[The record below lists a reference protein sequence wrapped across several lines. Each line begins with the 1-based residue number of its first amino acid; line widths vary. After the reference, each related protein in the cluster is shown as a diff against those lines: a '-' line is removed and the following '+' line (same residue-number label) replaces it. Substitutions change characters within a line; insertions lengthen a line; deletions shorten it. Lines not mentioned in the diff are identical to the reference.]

1 MTDFSLM
8 APGSQEPNPP
18 QSDYAARDRELSA
31 RALASALEFSPEER
45 EQNLMRSFNAAR
57 EMNPQVTRMAK
68 RNAEAAGIPF
78 ETALQDPKFAEQVL
92 RQQEME
98 RRDLW
103 NRNPTVARF
112 MEDVEF
118 AKLASDDVESLVRTD
133 GFLNTYWTGRQIAS
147 GWQQQEQGD
156 LWMNI
161 LNKGG
166 EPTLSQSL
174 RLEEL
179 DGILR
184 RQKEEEGWTGGFFNV
199 LGQVGGTA
207 VYSVPAAFAGAK
219 AGAVFGPK
227 GAVIGGAIAA
237 RAAVFGRSLN
247 TERGNK
253 YGELRKMGLSHEDAE
268 KGSLGYGLV
277 SAGLETIG
285 WGFLTAPAKK
295 LIMDR
300 AARLVSEGLTQE
312 LMKTAGKRFIKDT
325 AYSFVPELGTELM
338 QTAAGYFTDLWTIQ
352 GSSLN
357 ARQKLETAEGIQ
369 DLSTQL
375 ADTLLQTV
383 KSIGPLSTIAPAIR
397 LSQESR
403 LAREASRSSQL
414 LTDIVQTAGESKL
427 AEEAPQEFARVLNE
441 QAKKAGVETIYIDP
455 EAFEDVIAAAD
466 QADMEARAKDAGVT
480 VEEMQQRVGETGTG
494 TRAMLQ
500 EKMPEV
506 MNRLDQVKDAGEQVE
521 INTAKF
527 VEVFKNTRLLLLL
540 QKHIKFQRNGRT
552 AAQAEQFEQAKAQLK
567 AQADK
572 AVSESAQKR
581 EQLMQGAN
589 ELRDELRDSLKDVAV
604 QKVEGEVATP
614 MAKEETST
622 VIEWV
627 VNAAIVGASEDNV
640 SVGEWWAANKFTV
653 LKDVSPEQAK
663 ASQAEQA
670 TPTEL
675 QAAGRRAVPTDPRLQ
690 EAAKAL
696 AAGTI
701 TRAQYD
707 AAVAE
712 FKPVRPFTEPV
723 AAAGMDQVTGAVNA
737 TAKPKVSAPEAV
749 QDGRE
754 VSIRLDIPALAKG
767 VGVVTVHEKSS
778 GFKAGSPIAYTPAA
792 RLVNAVM
799 GFVGGKAFKIAQ
811 GEGKDTIGI
820 IKGTYK
826 ADTVENI
833 QKAAQEAFTDPAWKQ
848 VGGDP
853 ERHAYFYD
861 RETMQPVVS
870 ADEVIQIGNMVLAKN
885 PVYEK
890 AEEFLYSVGRKTAAD
905 DAAYLA
911 AVERGDMKAAQE
923 MVDAAAKAAGLTE
936 TVWRGDRGGDG
947 INTYSLKE
955 RREVGIFTTEDQA
968 IADDY
973 AGRGRKARKFYVG
986 GKTLDL
992 TRLTADTV
1000 KWINNWAE
1008 DAGWEFVDRES
1019 GDTVSAEDAVL
1030 SGRLFDWEGTGSGRM
1045 WKDIQSTAKDQ
1056 GYDIVKLVDTH
1067 LQQEFVSTVVLNETK
1082 IKLAE
1087 SVVRNDSGDVVPL
1100 SQRFQADSL
1109 DIRYAA
1115 ERDEGGVQGSYF
1127 PRTRTI
1133 ALYEAAT
1140 LTTFLH
1146 EASHWWMT
1154 TLFARARQEG
1164 ASKTVKD
1171 KLGAALRALG
1181 VDSLETWDALS
1192 NKEQEA
1198 KHEAFAYN
1206 FEDYLLQGRAP
1217 TEEQRGLFATIAR
1230 WTRRLYSN
1238 LRTTLSE
1245 TYEREFGQPL
1255 PMLSPE
1261 LRQVFDRMTATE
1273 EQIEATEMLRDLMPM
1288 FQTKEEALESGMSPE
1303 EWEQFEKN
1311 TEAARQAALERLST
1325 ASIDQMKNLAG
1336 AINDTLASKQR
1347 SMEKERREIR
1357 SEVEKKLKVE
1367 KIYRIIRWLQTKV
1380 ALDEN
1385 GVEFNP
1391 TIPNK
1396 IAVSDVVRLVQSGA
1410 LPDLKEPAAPKESV
1424 VKDKATLA
1432 EQQQRANEMRA
1443 RVQQDEQ
1450 RLEILRKEFKDLPR
1464 TPLEGLDQSGLI
1476 YKSRK
1481 ELDEQ
1486 RVVIQQ
1492 AEAELAAK
1500 QAALVK
1506 AEAEYEKNR
1515 KKSKKAR
1522 MAEGL
1527 TEEQWEAE
1535 QKELDAQ
1542 LPTEV
1547 AKVNQLESMV
1557 QKARQQLDRRGTVK
1571 VPQFKQAVQE
1581 LVGQLT
1587 AAENDLKKAQEEYA
1601 SKSRDARDVEASK
1614 KEALIA
1620 ELAAA
1625 MERIKALETK
1635 VAQKRSNL
1643 AKARVDLED
1652 AQKRPTVEGTDRDK
1666 LQTHLRN
1673 LMSQR
1678 KTAEEKLRDARA
1690 KIRRQAES
1698 AAETALDKATKEA
1711 KKAKQS
1717 LGKQQDNLEKITK
1730 KMTMTRRQE
1739 AAVEVRRIHRFVQS
1753 ERVRLRDLEKRIET
1767 LEKKIELN
1775 EPTLQGPVIERL
1787 GNMLTRQE
1795 SGVALQAVAAL
1806 WSIQGGSTELLRML
1820 YQTPALEEAIEAET
1834 DRLMMEKHGDY
1845 QSREAAEGVVAD
1857 AMHEQARTKLVATEL
1872 RWLQQQVQRIAEDLD
1887 PDLKKQREGMAAEL
1901 ELANKRVED
1910 LAATI
1915 KQVKETAK
1923 LNPKLAELEK
1933 QRTTAQEQVQE
1944 ASAAVTAGGP
1954 NAGAAAADLQQKQ
1967 AALTQVL
1974 GEIDAIYGPDYTS
1987 VVTEWNAAKKQAREL
2002 ELRNR
2007 KPQLSVDVM
2016 VAAAA
2021 AVAEDAID
2029 NTMVKE
2035 ISSAKHQAEE
2045 GRQNRK
2051 TLEALGMTRAKDKK
2065 GQPRLF
2071 KALESKRLQLVHHMK
2086 AKAARRAE
2094 KEIKK
2099 IELAMKRVFKS
2110 PLENVNKNYSTELYT
2125 AARALAAIFGFG
2137 PEVAVARAAEQLQ
2150 ATSKYH
2156 PEMWQRIQD
2165 ILGPSILQSQQVKD
2179 YRELTFS
2186 QLQDVN
2192 QLVKGLLELARA
2204 EKVVEL
2210 NGRRVEVE
2218 EAQNKLTESLSK
2230 HKKPF
2235 TGMGSQKAAS
2245 NWQKFLKF
2253 WDSTKAW
2260 LRGMEQWTVSIDGG
2274 RGAWWDLVYNPI
2286 KTSLSAYSVERNR
2299 LVGQYAEWL
2308 GELDIDQDP
2317 VSGSEIGYEF
2327 KSMAEVLGA
2336 LLHTGNRSNYRKLL
2350 LGRGWGSE
2358 VNNELD
2364 DSRWKAFVKR
2374 LHDEGKLKKE
2384 HWDFLQNV
2392 WNMMEGIKPRLQD
2405 SHFKVF
2411 GYFFREVQY
2420 EPIETPF
2427 GSYRGGYVPAKTDP
2441 MLVASRQSEEDINQI
2456 NGDMR
2461 SAVPSVHSNWRHERV
2476 EAYTQPLNLDLTMV
2490 LRHIDETVRFIHVQ
2504 PVVQNVLRIIRP
2516 FEQRNS
2522 PLGQVDQAAY
2532 SELIIPWMVSAA
2544 RQVTSTRG
2552 SAFGHQVID
2561 RLRRWTGLD
2570 ALFGNLANALGNL
2583 TSLPMAVRKLGWRA
2597 VGSGLRQVLAS
2608 GYTTRTGAERLS
2620 TWIPTQSD
2628 FMNNRQRGKMLEL
2641 AQMLDSLVNDPG
2653 AYRKVKN
2660 LAQKNGYFLQT
2671 MTQSFCD
2678 LAIWKGAYDKF
2689 KTMPESQ
2696 GLSEEE
2702 IHKKAVEFADYMVR
2716 DSSPSLSPEDQAQ
2729 YLKQG
2734 PFIRLMVQYSGYF
2747 NWLANVNVTDFGNL
2761 IRDLGWK
2768 TPLSMRFY
2776 QQLILGY
2783 VAPLFLADA
2792 LMSIVAGRFY
2802 DDDEDEDLASA
2813 IGENV
2818 LASVGR
2824 GTASMLPGVGQVAMA
2839 LYGLSTEDPNDER
2852 VTNAPAI
2859 GYIMRAGRGAMAVAR
2874 EAGELVGVTSIE
2886 KEVSGRE
2893 IRDIFGLLSL
2903 LTGGL
2908 PTGFLGKPAQFLTDV
2923 NAGNYEEPSLP
2934 VWTGGLM
2941 SGKVQS
2947 ASR

>member
-18 QSDYAARDRELSA
+18 QIDYAARDRELSA
-31 RALASALEFSPEER
+31 RALAGALEFSPEER

-133 GFLNTYWTGRQIAS
+133 GFLNTYWAGRQIAS

-207 VYSVPAAFAGAK
+207 GYAVPAAFAGAK
-219 AGAVFGPK
+219 AGAVLGPK
-227 GAVIGGAIAA
+227 GAVIGGALAA
-237 RAAVFGRSLN
+237 RAVVFSRALN

-285 WGFLTAPAKK
+285 WGFLTAPAKN

-312 LMKTAGKRFIKDT
+312 LMKSAGKRFIKDT
-325 AYSFVPELGTELM
+325 AYGFVPELGTELM

-357 ARQKLETAEGIQ
+357 AREKLETAEGIQ

-455 EAFEDVIAAAD
+455 EAFEEVIAAAD
-466 QADMEARAKDAGVT
+466 QADIEARAKDAGVT

-653 LKDVSPEQAK
+653 LKDVSPEQAR
-663 ASQAEQA
+663 QEQS
-670 TPTEL
+670 L

-701 TRAQYD
+701 TRTQYD

-723 AAAGMDQVTGAVNA
+723 APAGMDQVTGAVNA
-737 TAKPKVSAPEAV
+737 TAKPKVSAPETV

-885 PVYEK
+885 PVYGDP
-890 AEEFLYSVGRKTAAD
+890 ADFLYAEGR
-905 DAAYLA
+905 
-911 AVERGDMKAAQE
+911 
-923 MVDAAAKAAGLTE
+923 AG
-936 TVWRGDRGGDG
+936 
-947 INTYSLKE
+947 
-955 RREVGIFTTEDQA
+955 
-968 IADDY
+968 
-973 AGRGRKARKFYVG
+973 
-986 GKTLDL
+986 
-992 TRLTADTV
+992 
-1000 KWINNWAE
+1000 
-1008 DAGWEFVDRES
+1008 
-1019 GDTVSAEDAVL
+1019 
-1030 SGRLFDWEGTGSGRM
+1030 
-1045 WKDIQSTAKDQ
+1045 
-1056 GYDIVKLVDTH
+1056 
-1067 LQQEFVSTVVLNETK
+1067 
-1082 IKLAE
+1082 
-1087 SVVRNDSGDVVPL
+1087 
-1100 SQRFQADSL
+1100 
-1109 DIRYAA
+1109 
-1115 ERDEGGVQGSYF
+1115 GGVQGSYF

-1164 ASKTVKD
+1164 ASQTVKD

-1192 NKEQEA
+1192 NAEQEA

-1273 EQIEATEMLRDLMPM
+1273 EQIEATELLRDLMPM

-1311 TEAARQAALERLST
+1311 TEAAREAALERLST

-1385 GVEFNP
+1385 GVAFNP

-1396 IAVSDVVRLVQSGA
+1396 IAVSDIVRLVQSGA

-1443 RVQQDEQ
+1443 QVQKDEQ

-1476 YKSRK
+1476 YQSRK

-1486 RVVIQQ
+1486 RAVIQQ
-1492 AEAELAAK
+1492 AEKDLAAK
-1500 QAALVK
+1500 QEALAK

-1515 KKSKKAR
+1515 KKSKKVR

-1527 TEEQWEAE
+1527 TEAQWEAE
-1535 QKELDAQ
+1535 QNELDAQ
-1542 LPTEV
+1542 LPKEV
-1547 AKVNQLESMV
+1547 AKVNMLESMV
-1557 QKARQQLDRRGTVK
+1557 QKAREDLDSRGTKK
-1571 VPQFKQAVQE
+1571 VPQLKQAVQE

-1587 AAENDLKKAQEEYA
+1587 AAENDLKAAQEDYA
-1601 SKSRDARDVEASK
+1601 TQTRDARDVEASK

-1620 ELAAA
+1620 ELAAT
-1625 MERIKALETK
+1625 MERVKAAETK

-1666 LQTHLRN
+1666 LQSNLRN

-1678 KTAEEKLRDARA
+1678 KTAEEKLRDGRA
-1690 KIRRQAES
+1690 KLRRQAEA
-1698 AAETALDKATKEA
+1698 AAETALDRAKKDA
-1711 KKAKQS
+1711 KKAQAA
-1717 LGKQQDNLEKITK
+1717 LDKQQENLEKITK

-1753 ERVRLRDLEKRIET
+1753 ERVRLRELEKRIET

-1795 SGVALQAVAAL
+1795 SGVSLQAVAAL

-1887 PDLKKQREGMAAEL
+1887 PDLKKQREDMATEL

-1910 LAATI
+1910 LSATI
-1915 KQVKETAK
+1915 QQVKETAK

-1933 QRTTAQEQVQE
+1933 QRASAQEQVQE
-1944 ASAAVTAGGP
+1944 ASAAVAAGGP

-1987 VVTEWNAAKKQAREL
+1987 ALTEWNAAKKQAREL

-2071 KALESKRLQLVHHMK
+2071 KALEAKRLQLVHHMK

-2110 PLENVNKNYSTELYT
+2110 PLENVNKNYNTELYT

-2186 QLQDVN
+2186 QLKDVN

-2235 TGMGSQKAAS
+2235 AGMGSQKAAS

-2253 WDSTKAW
+2253 WDGTKAW

-2299 LVGQYAEWL
+2299 LVAKYAEL
-2308 GELDIDQDP
+2308 LSNLDIDQDP

-2336 LLHTGNRSNYRKLL
+2336 LMHVGNRSNYRKLL
-2350 LGRGWGSE
+2350 LGRGWGAE

-2364 DSRWKAFVKR
+2364 DSRWKAFVQR

-2392 WNMMEGIKPRLQD
+2392 WDMMEGIKPRLQE

-2411 GYFFREVQY
+2411 GYYFREVQY

-2461 SAVPSVHSNWRHERV
+2461 AAVPSVHSNWRHERV

-2504 PVVQNVLRIIRP
+2504 PVVQNVLRVIRP
-2516 FEQRNS
+2516 FGERNS

-2583 TSLPMAVRKLGWRA
+2583 TSLPMAVRKIGWRA
-2597 VGSGLRQVLAS
+2597 VGSGLRQVLSS

-2620 TWIPTQSD
+2620 TWIPLQSN
-2628 FMNNRQRGKMLEL
+2628 FMDNRQRGKMLEL
-2641 AQMLDSLVNDPG
+2641 AQILDSLVNDPG

-2671 MTQSFCD
+2671 MTQSFAD

-2689 KTMPESQ
+2689 KTMPEAQ
-2696 GLSEEE
+2696 GLSEQE
-2702 IHKKAVEFADYMVR
+2702 IHNKAVEFADYIVR

-2761 IRDLGWK
+2761 IRELGWK

-2792 LMSIVAGRFY
+2792 LMSAVAGRFY

-2824 GTASMLPGVGQVAMA
+2824 GTASMFPGVGQVAMA

-2859 GYIMRAGRGAMAVAR
+2859 GYIMRAGRGAIAVAR

-2886 KEVSGRE
+2886 KEVTGRE
-2893 IRDIFGLLSL
+2893 VRDIFGLLSL

-2923 NAGNYEEPSLP
+2923 NAGNYEEPSAH
-2934 VWTGGLM
+2934 VWSRGLM
-2941 SGKVQS
+2941 SGKVES